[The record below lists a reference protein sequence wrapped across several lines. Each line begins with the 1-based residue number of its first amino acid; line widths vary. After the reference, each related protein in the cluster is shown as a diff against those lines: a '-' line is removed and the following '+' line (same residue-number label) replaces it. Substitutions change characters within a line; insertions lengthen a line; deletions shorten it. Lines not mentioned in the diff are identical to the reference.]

1 MTQMPPPLPP
11 GYPPI
16 YPVYSPPPRRRCGFV
31 HAIFTII
38 ATLIFLG
45 SLALNAVLLIA
56 FVAAH
61 PNGRL
66 NSKNLRDGDPSTK
79 IAVIPLHGLIASE
92 AAEKFE
98 HTLREVKNDHDVK
111 ALIIELDTPGGSVT
125 ASDEIYHQVEQYK
138 ADTHNKVII
147 EMTELAASGGY
158 YISAAGDYVMAEPT
172 TFTGSIGVLMPQ
184 LDLTQFGDKYGIH
197 DGSLHSTGADFKE
210 VGSPLKPETP
220 EQQKY
225 LTDLIDEAFARFKSI
240 VVKGREHASNPLH
253 GDIDKIANGKVYS
266 SKEAYALG
274 LIDDDNAYADD
285 VYDQAAKLAGIS
297 RPTVV
302 KYELQPTIWEMLTA
316 KSSVNPVQSVTGIN
330 VNVDADS
337 FKELLSPRL
346 MYLCTK

>member
-1 MTQMPPPLPP
+1 M
-11 GYPPI
+11 
-16 YPVYSPPPRRRCGFV
+16 YPVYPPPRRRGGFAR
-31 HAIFTII
+31 AIFTTLAI
-38 ATLIFLG
+38 LIFIG
-45 SLALNAVLLIA
+45 SIALNVVLLMMFAI
-56 FVAAH
+56 AH
-61 PNGRL
+61 PDGHL
-66 NSKNLRDGDPSTK
+66 HSKNLRDGDPATK
-79 IAVIPLHGLIASE
+79 IAVIPLHGLIGTE

-98 HTLREVKNDHDVK
+98 HTLREVKDDRDVK

-184 LDLTQFGDKYGIH
+184 LDLTQFGDKYGVH
-197 DGSLHSTGADFKE
+197 DSSIHSTGADFKE

-225 LTDLIDEAFARFKSI
+225 LTDLIDEAFARFKS
-240 VVKGREHASNPLH
+240 VVVQGRQHASNPLH
-253 GDIDKIANGKVYS
+253 GDINAIANGKVYS

-274 LIDDDNAYADD
+274 LIDDDNAYAED
-285 VYDQAAKLAGIS
+285 VYDQAAKMAGIS

-302 KYELQPTIWEMLTA
+302 KYELQQTFLEMLTA
-316 KSSVNPVQSVTGIN
+316 KSSVNPVQSVTGVN
-330 VNVDADS
+330 LNVDGNLLN
-337 FKELLSPRL
+337 ELLSPRL